1 MKKRIFKQGMALMLA
16 AALALPANVVPAE
29 ILDQQTETELPHIV
43 LNQETPDEKVTDS
56 DAKEKEEQTGTQ
68 TETKTKTEV
77 NATETAE
84 QIIYNTGSF
93 NVHVVSEEDFEN
105 DLGDA
110 CFEEDGSYTINI
122 PEENPFF
129 PYEVQFTYDGKTENE
144 WFMNPE
150 DSIEIDGHTFYVSAS
165 FDGTAVTQLTM
176 DVGGQEVVVY
186 PKEKEFTDGDG
197 VALMSLLPLEERN
210 LSLDLSGFT
219 PIELACVKPA
229 TVFKG
234 ENQIGTETEILWK
247 PRDSR
252 DNYESDPDSVGV
264 VAMDLAFNTSG
275 ATSTSWVMIVGNPDQ
290 LDASNIR
297 YYVDIAVTDTENW
310 LIPTVTIHNDDG
322 TTKNVTVTDAYYS
335 DYAFSRRM
343 HVDVPTEEVK
353 GNTEMTV
360 SLKINSDLF
369 ERSVISKIETHS
381 LSSEVSPEAVKKDDG
396 WYLEITGERSRISHS
411 VFRMNGYD
419 KNDQVL
425 GDAFDFKLYLSSE
438 SDHIYTSLYDKTG
451 NSISYSTSWEEDE
464 EDPWMEEKLVYNLG
478 ASYADN
484 DTYRLVLTF
493 EKAVATSENQI
504 IGAFIGRYESID
516 AAKAAG
522 AVDVKESL
530 FNQTQG
536 YEADFSKG
544 VYVSVFSGKADDDS
558 RKLKR
563 YVWHIYTRSEAF
575 LDNSTAVSFYGIN
588 DAQGNYVACKVLN
601 PSYGDYKDDYADFS
615 YITILVGEDTDLSS
629 LAPVFTMQNGMKLY
643 TNKEEISG
651 QSLHD
656 FSNGPVHYTASAE
669 NSKNAKNYWLQII
682 KPKQGES
689 WLYMNSLADE
699 SSDTREE
706 NGVVYTT
713 REAMLNSIH
722 DYEHRIILAN
732 MGTKALSKLSVEA
745 EGALFDSWVVT
756 LDNYWTLKGEHDLSG
771 YQGLGYD
778 ELANLAKLKL
788 VYDGDEINGQDLTG
802 TLTIKEAGKPI
813 MVINLT
819 GVVGDPGIVT
829 TEIPDAV
836 KYVHYGSMI
845 QNSNKYDFNTV
856 SYKIT
861 DGKLPSGMELKP
873 NGELYGVPLETGE
886 FTFTVQMK
894 NSYSEFANV
903 TKEFTLKVVD
913 NTDANVDSAVDQGYD
928 LKERVPNILLSD
940 NNDYTMTS
948 IGVIEEW
955 DNLTLDGKRLVEGVD
970 FDAKSGSTRLTIRS
984 QTLKANNQV
993 GTHTLSAE
1001 FREKG
1006 TGNLKRAA
1014 QNYRVGR
1021 KSSGGSSGG
1030 GHSSSGRATVRA
1042 DYGNIG
1048 ADGAWV
1054 QDAKGWKC
1062 KAADGTWYTDCWKEL
1077 NYQNE
1082 KSWYRF
1088 DAQGYLVTGWYQD
1101 NGTWYYLNPKSDG
1114 KLGKMMTG
1122 WQYINDI
1129 WYYFTE
1135 NAGDKQG
1142 AMFCKR
1148 WAEVPYNGTVEW
1160 YYFDENGTMKTDWL
1174 TQDENKFYLYP
1185 IADGTRG
1192 RMLTGWQKIGDNWYY
1207 FHEES
1212 DGNKGVLARRT
1223 KIGNYYVNSDGVW
1236 AK

>member
-275 ATSTSWVMIVGNPDQ
+275 ATSTSWEMIVGNPDQ

-615 YITILVGEDTDLSS
+615 YITILVGEDTDLTS

-1014 QNYRVGR
+1014 QNYKVST
-1021 KSSGGSSGG
+1021 KSSGGSSSG

-1062 KAADGTWYTDCWKEL
+1062 KAADGTWYTNCWKEL
-1077 NYQNE
+1077 TYQNE